1 MTIKE
6 ISTTEFTADV
16 LESAIPVL
24 VDFWAPWCNPCRTVA
39 PIIDAL
45 ALEHAGK
52 LKVYKVNVD
61 KHPDLAS
68 QHGIRTIPF
77 FKIFVKGKSVIEFS
91 SARPKSDF
99 DALLTSV
106 IN

>member
-45 ALEHAGK
+45 ALEHA
-52 LKVYKVNVD
+52 
-61 KHPDLAS
+61 
-68 QHGIRTIPF
+68 
-77 FKIFVKGKSVIEFS
+77 
-91 SARPKSDF
+91 
-99 DALLTSV
+99 
-106 IN
+106 

>member
-1 MTIKE
+1 MTSKE

-77 FKIFVKGKSVIEFS
+77 LRS
-91 SARPKSDF
+91 
-99 DALLTSV
+99 L
-106 IN
+106 

>member
-1 MTIKE
+1 MTMKE
-6 ISTTEFTADV
+6 TSTTEFTAYV

-77 FKIFVKGKSVIEFS
+77 FKIFVKGEFVIEFS
-91 SARPKSDF
+91 GARPKSDF

-106 IN
+106 ID

>member
-45 ALEHAGK
+45 A
-52 LKVYKVNVD
+52 
-61 KHPDLAS
+61 
-68 QHGIRTIPF
+68 
-77 FKIFVKGKSVIEFS
+77 
-91 SARPKSDF
+91 
-99 DALLTSV
+99 
-106 IN
+106 

>member
-1 MTIKE
+1 MYCRRAGIRDSCTRR
-6 ISTTEFTADV
+6 F
-16 LESAIPVL
+16 LG
-24 VDFWAPWCNPCRTVA
+24 PWCNPCRTVA

-77 FKIFVKGKSVIEFS
+77 LRS
-91 SARPKSDF
+91 
-99 DALLTSV
+99 L
-106 IN
+106 

>member
-24 VDFWAPWCNPCRTVA
+24 VDFWAPVQSLSYCR

-61 KHPDLAS
+61 KHSDLAS

-77 FKIFVKGKSVIEFS
+77 
-91 SARPKSDF
+91 
-99 DALLTSV
+99 
-106 IN
+106 

>member
-77 FKIFVKGKSVIEFS
+77 FKIFVKGSPS
-91 SARPKSDF
+91 SNFPAPDRKV
-99 DALLTSV
+99 TSMRY
-106 IN
+106 

>member
-16 LESAIPVL
+16 LESAIL
-24 VDFWAPWCNPCRTVA
+24 YSSISGPWCNPCRTVA

-52 LKVYKVNVD
+52 LKVYKAMWISTPIW
-61 KHPDLAS
+61 HHSMAFGPSHFLRS
-68 QHGIRTIPF
+68 
-77 FKIFVKGKSVIEFS
+77 VKGKSVIEFS
-91 SARPKSDF
+91 GARPKSDF

>member
-1 MTIKE
+1 
-6 ISTTEFTADV
+6 
-16 LESAIPVL
+16 
-24 VDFWAPWCNPCRTVA
+24 
-39 PIIDAL
+39 AL

-91 SARPKSDF
+91 GARPKSDF